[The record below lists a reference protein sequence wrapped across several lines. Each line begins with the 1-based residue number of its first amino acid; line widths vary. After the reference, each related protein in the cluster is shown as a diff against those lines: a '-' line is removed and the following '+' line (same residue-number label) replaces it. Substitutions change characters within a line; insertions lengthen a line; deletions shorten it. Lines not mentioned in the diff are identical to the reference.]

1 MQYMNKR
8 LFEILLLAA
17 IFIWANWFAG
27 VNLQTEL
34 YGIVVGGVMVLMIE
48 LVDYLIKEWPFLT
61 LYWDCNKPWTEK
73 EIRLTIAYLYR
84 IEMNGK
90 YLLVKS
96 NRIANTYQ
104 PVGGVYKY
112 YKPEAKKELDCM
124 GAITDNKIDN
134 DDVSECDLRLNLLNR
149 NKIGTF
155 LKWFFKKEK
164 RETDPWRE
172 FYEELV
178 APGILPATEFGYI
191 HYELV
196 GQHFEPIHRD
206 KFFNVDTFK
215 YADIFIP
222 KFVTP
227 RQIEEVRK
235 LTTINS
241 TEYIWVTQQEIIQ
254 GKSNSNQL
262 IAEQTKKIF
271 HTKFLHK

>member
-1 MQYMNKR
+1 MRKR
-8 LFEILLLAA
+8 LLEILLLVC

-34 YGIVVGGVMVLMIE
+34 YGIVVGGVMVLLIE
-48 LVDYLIKEWPFLT
+48 LVDYLIKEQAFLK

-112 YKPEAKKELDCM
+112 YNPEAKQELDCM

-155 LKWFFKKEK
+155 LKWFFKGEK
-164 RETDPWRE
+164 RESDPWRE

-178 APGILPATEFGYI
+178 ATGILPAKEFGYI

-227 RQIEEVRK
+227 RQIEEIKK
-235 LTTINS
+235 LLSINS
-241 TEYIWVTQQEIIQ
+241 TEYIWVTQQEIKQ
-254 GKSNSNQL
+254 GKSNGNHM

-271 HTKFLHK
+271 HNKILHQ

>member
-1 MQYMNKR
+1 MRKR
-8 LFEILLLAA
+8 ILEILLVVSLFVWGILCAD
-17 IFIWANWFAG
+17 G
-27 VNLQTEL
+27 NLQAEL
-34 YGIVVGGVMVLMIE
+34 YGMAIGGFGVLLIE
-48 LVDYLIKEWPFLT
+48 LIDYLIRERSFLK
-61 LYWDCNKPWTEK
+61 LYWDCYKPWTER
-73 EIRLTIAYLYR
+73 EIRLTIAYLFR

-112 YKPEAKKELDCM
+112 YNPEAKKELDCM

-155 LKWFFKKEK
+155 LKWFFKGEK
-164 RETDPWRE
+164 RESDPWRE

-178 APGILPATEFGYI
+178 ATGILPAMEFGYI

-196 GQHFEPIHRD
+196 GQLFEPIHRD

-222 KFVTP
+222 KFVTH
-227 RQIEEVRK
+227 RQIEEVKK
-235 LTTINS
+235 LLSINS
-241 TEYIWVTQQEIIQ
+241 TEYIWVTQQEIKQ
-254 GKSNSNQL
+254 GKSMGNHL
-262 IAEQTKKIF
+262 IAEHTKKTF
-271 HTKFLHK
+271 HNKILHQ

>member
-1 MQYMNKR
+1 MRKR
-8 LFEILLLAA
+8 ILEFLLVVSLFVWGKLTRNL
-17 IFIWANWFAG
+17 
-27 VNLQTEL
+27 NLQPEL
-34 YGIVVGGVMVLMIE
+34 YGMVIGGIGVLTIE
-48 LVDYLIKEWPFLT
+48 LIDYLVKEKDFLK
-61 LYWDCNKPWTEK
+61 LYWDCYKPWAEK

-112 YKPEAKKELDCM
+112 YNPEAKQELDYM

-149 NKIGTF
+149 NRIGAF
-155 LKWFFKKEK
+155 LKWFFKGEK
-164 RETDPWRE
+164 RESDPWRE

-178 APGILPATEFGYI
+178 VTGILPAKEFGYI

-196 GQHFEPIHRD
+196 GQHFEPIHND
-206 KFFNVDTFK
+206 KFFSVDTFK

-222 KFVTP
+222 KFVTH
-227 RQIEEVRK
+227 QQKEEIKK
-235 LTTINS
+235 LLSINS
-241 TEYIWVTQQEIIQ
+241 TEYIWVTQQEIKQ
-254 GKSNSNQL
+254 GKSNGNHL

-271 HTKFLHK
+271 HNKFLHQ